1 MRMRINI
8 ASLRIFDIRKRMSI
22 DLDWTLLRAV
32 LAVADTGSLSGAAAR
47 LTLTQPTLGRQIKA
61 AEHALGQPLF
71 TRHARGLTPTP
82 FCDTLLPAAQQMN
95 DAAKAVSVLAAGQ
108 SPDTS
113 GRVRVTASVFVT
125 AHILP
130 DILADIREAHPNIAL
145 DIVASDTT
153 ENLLFHEADI
163 ALRMYRPTQ
172 LDMIAKHL
180 GDLSMGLYASD
191 RYIAR
196 HGTPHSPNDLKQ
208 HQMVG
213 YDRSDLILRGMR
225 AMGMEVSR
233 DFFTTC
239 TDDQVAYWNF
249 VAAGCGIGIGQ
260 TRVADRTPGVRRLL
274 PQLPIPALPVWLTA
288 HPSLRHQ
295 PRVAAVWQ
303 ALDRAICPLLS

>member
-1 MRMRINI
+1 MHIRINI
-8 ASLRIFDIRKRMSI
+8 AKIWRYDIHKSMDMS
-22 DLDWTLLRAV
+22 LDWSLLRAV
-32 LAVADTGSLSGAAAR
+32 LAVAEAGSLSGAADQLA
-47 LTLTQPTLGRQIKA
+47 LTQPTLGRQIKA
-61 AEHALGQPLF
+61 AEQTLGQPLF

-82 FCDTLLPAAQQMN
+82 FCETLLPSARQM
-95 DAAKAVSVLAAGQ
+95 DEAAKAVSVLAAGQ

-113 GRVRVTASVFVT
+113 GRVRITASVFVT

-130 DILADIREAHPNIAL
+130 DILAQIREDHPNIAL
-145 DIVASDTT
+145 DVVATDTS

-172 LDMIAKHL
+172 LDMVAKHL
-180 GDLSMGLYASD
+180 GDLPLGLYASD

-196 HGTPHSPNDLKQ
+196 HGMPEAPADLRD

-225 AMGMEVSR
+225 QMGMEVTR

-249 VAAGCGIGIGQ
+249 VASGCGIGAGQ
-260 TRVADRTPGVRRLL
+260 KLVAERTPGIRAVLPELRL
-274 PQLPIPALPVWLTA
+274 PSLPVWLTA
-288 HPSLRHQ
+288 HPNLRHQ
-295 PRVAAVWQ
+295 PRVAAVWA
-303 ALDRAICPLLS
+303 ALDDAISPLLS

>member
-1 MRMRINI
+1 M
-8 ASLRIFDIRKRMSI
+8 DI

-32 LAVADTGSLSGAAAR
+32 LAVAETGSLSGAATQ
-47 LTLTQPTLGRQIKA
+47 LGLTQPTLGRQIKT
-61 AEHALGQPLF
+61 AEQTLGQPLF
-71 TRHARGLTPTP
+71 TRHPRGLTPTP
-82 FCDTLLPAAQQMN
+82 FCDSLLPAAQQMR

-113 GRVRVTASVFVT
+113 GRVRITASVFVT
-125 AHILP
+125 THVLP
-130 DILADIREAHPNIAL
+130 DILATIREDHPNIAL
-145 DIVASDTT
+145 DIVASDAT

-172 LDMIAKHL
+172 LDMITKHL
-180 GDLSMGLYASD
+180 GELPLGLYASD

-196 HGTPHSPNDLKQ
+196 HGLPETPDDLRH

-225 AMGMEVSR
+225 AMGMEVTR

-260 TRVADRTPGVRRLL
+260 TLVADRTPGIRRILSNL
-274 PQLPIPALPVWLTA
+274 PLPPLPVWLTA

-295 PRVAAVWQ
+295 PRVSAVWA
-303 ALDRAICPLLS
+303 ALDRAITPLLS

>member
-1 MRMRINI
+1 M
-8 ASLRIFDIRKRMSI
+8 DQ

-32 LAVADTGSLSGAAAR
+32 LAVADTGSLSGAAAQ
-47 LTLTQPTLGRQIKA
+47 LTRTQPTLGRQIKA
-61 AEHALGQPLF
+61 AEQALGQPLF

-82 FCDTLLPAAQQMN
+82 FCETLLPAAQQMN

-113 GRVRVTASVFVT
+113 GRVRLTASVFVT

-130 DILADIREAHPNIAL
+130 GILADIREAHPNIAL

-180 GDLSMGLYASD
+180 GDLPLGLYASET
-191 RYIAR
+191 YIAR
-196 HGTPHSPNDLKQ
+196 HGTPHSADDLKH

-225 AMGMEVSR
+225 EMGMEVTR
-233 DFFTTC
+233 AFFTTC

-260 TRVADRTPGVRRLL
+260 TLVAERTPGMRRIL
-274 PQLPIPALPVWLTA
+274 PDLRLPVLPVWLTA
-288 HPSLRHQ
+288 HPGLRHQ
-295 PRVAAVWQ
+295 PRVHAVWT
-303 ALDRAICPLLS
+303 ALDTAITPLLS

>member
-1 MRMRINI
+1 M
-8 ASLRIFDIRKRMSI
+8 DD

-47 LTLTQPTLGRQIKA
+47 LTLTQPTLGRQIKT
-61 AEHALGQPLF
+61 AEKALGQPLF
-71 TRHARGLTPTP
+71 TRHPRGFTPTA
-82 FCDTLLPAAQQMN
+82 FCDTLLPAARQMN
-95 DAAKAVSVLAAGQ
+95 DAAKTVSVLAAGQ

-113 GRVRVTASVFVT
+113 GRVRLTASVFVT

-130 DILADIREAHPNIAL
+130 DILATIREDQPNIAL
-145 DIVASDTT
+145 DVVASDAT

-180 GDLSMGLYASD
+180 GDLPLGLYASE

-196 HGTPHSPNDLKQ
+196 HGVPETADDLHN

-225 AMGMEVSR
+225 ELGMEVTR

-260 TRVADRTPGVRRLL
+260 AYVADRTPGVRRLL
-274 PQLPIPALPVWLTA
+274 PDLPMPTLPVWLTA
-288 HPSLRHQ
+288 HPTLRHQ
-295 PRVAAVWQ
+295 PRVSAVWT
-303 ALDRAICPLLS
+303 ALDAAIAPLLS

>member
-1 MRMRINI
+1 MDN
-8 ASLRIFDIRKRMSI
+8 

-32 LAVADTGSLSGAAAR
+32 LAVAQTGSLSGAAAQLR
-47 LTLTQPTLGRQIKA
+47 LTQPTLGRQIKA
-61 AEHALGQPLF
+61 AEQGLGQPLF

-82 FCDTLLPAAQQMN
+82 FCETLLPAALQMN

-113 GRVRVTASVFVT
+113 GRVRLTASVFVT

-130 DILADIREAHPNIAL
+130 DILADIRDAHPNISL

-172 LDMIAKHL
+172 LDIIAKHL
-180 GDLSMGLYASD
+180 GDLSLGMFASD

-196 HGTPHSPNDLKQ
+196 HGIPETTDALHN
-208 HQMVG
+208 HHMVG

-225 AMGMEVSR
+225 DMGMDVTR

-260 TRVADRTPGVRRLL
+260 SYVAERTPGVRRILHGL
-274 PQLPIPALPVWLTA
+274 QLPPLPVWLTA

-295 PRVAAVWQ
+295 PRVSAVWT
-303 ALDRAICPLLS
+303 ALDRAIPPLLS

>member
-1 MRMRINI
+1 M
-8 ASLRIFDIRKRMSI
+8 DT

-32 LAVADTGSLSGAAAR
+32 LAVADTGSLSGAATQ
-47 LTLTQPTLGRQIKA
+47 LNLTQPTLGRQIKA
-61 AEHALGQPLF
+61 AEHTLGQPLF
-71 TRHARGLTPTP
+71 TRHPRGLTPTP
-82 FCDTLLPAAQQMN
+82 FCESLLPAAQQMN

-113 GRVRVTASVFVT
+113 GRVRITASVFVT
-125 AHILP
+125 THILP
-130 DILADIREAHPNIAL
+130 GILATIREDHPNIAL
-145 DIVASDTT
+145 DIVASDAT

-172 LDMIAKHL
+172 LDMITKHL
-180 GDLSMGLYASD
+180 GELRLGLYASD

-196 HGTPHSPNDLKQ
+196 HGEPKEPNDLRR

-225 AMGMEVSR
+225 EMGMEVTR

-260 TRVADRTPGVRRLL
+260 TFVAKRTPGVRRLL
-274 PQLPIPALPVWLTA
+274 PDLPLPSLPVWLTV

-295 PRVAAVWQ
+295 PRVSAVWT
-303 ALDRAICPLLS
+303 ALDTAISPLLS

>member
-1 MRMRINI
+1 M
-8 ASLRIFDIRKRMSI
+8 

-32 LAVADTGSLSGAAAR
+32 LAVAETGSLSGAATE
-47 LTLTQPTLGRQIKA
+47 LSLTQPTLGRQIKA
-61 AEHALGQPLF
+61 AEQALGQPLF

-82 FCDTLLPAAQQMN
+82 FCDSLLPAARRMR
-95 DAAKAVSVLAAGQ
+95 DAAQAVSVLAAGQ

-113 GRVRVTASVFVT
+113 GRVRLTASVFVT
-125 AHILP
+125 SHVLP
-130 DILADIREAHPNIAL
+130 DILATIREDHPNIAL
-145 DIVASDTT
+145 DVVASDAT

-172 LDMIAKHL
+172 LDMITKHL
-180 GDLSMGLYASD
+180 GDLSLGLYASE

-196 HGTPHSPNDLKQ
+196 HGLLRDMDDLHA

-225 AMGMEVSR
+225 AMGMEVTR
-233 DFFTTC
+233 DWFTVC
-239 TDDQVAYWNF
+239 TDDQVAYWKF

-260 TRVADRTPGVRRLL
+260 TVVAERTPGVRRILSDL
-274 PQLPIPALPVWLTA
+274 TIPPLPVWLTA

-295 PRVAAVWQ
+295 PRVAAVWT
-303 ALDRAICPLLS
+303 ALDQAISPLLS